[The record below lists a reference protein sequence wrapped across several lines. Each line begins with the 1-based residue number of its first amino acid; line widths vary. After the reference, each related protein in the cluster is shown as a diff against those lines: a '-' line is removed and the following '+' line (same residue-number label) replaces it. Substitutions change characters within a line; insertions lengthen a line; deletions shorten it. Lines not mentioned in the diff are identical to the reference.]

1 MEFFDWK
8 LDIDH
13 PVSVLNIAVEQV
25 RSNLQLDIHSAL
37 HLLILNGG
45 SHRGR
50 CGNAEMTML
59 PGEIFV
65 SAPWEPHC
73 SLPGGKKEMLVINID
88 PDALKNF
95 FFAGYDRIERLL
107 VMPPLKRFAYLNK
120 LPEKSVYIANLN
132 KLAVMPEDGA
142 KNLYIW
148 HTVLAL
154 LMACD
159 PPCEINSGSIAD
171 SRRFINALQRLGK
184 EPLPVEEAA
193 RVCNLSAS
201 RFAALFKAS
210 FGVSFGRY
218 ERIFRLNG
226 AAEALRRGTTLKEAA
241 AEWGFCDKSHLARLL
256 GRKMIDK

>member
-1 MEFFDWK
+1 
-8 LDIDH
+8 
-13 PVSVLNIAVEQV
+13 
-25 RSNLQLDIHSAL
+25 
-37 HLLILNGG
+37 
-45 SHRGR
+45 
-50 CGNAEMTML
+50 
-59 PGEIFV
+59 
-65 SAPWEPHC
+65 
-73 SLPGGKKEMLVINID
+73 
-88 PDALKNF
+88 
-95 FFAGYDRIERLL
+95 
-107 VMPPLKRFAYLNK
+107 
-120 LPEKSVYIANLN
+120 
-132 KLAVMPEDGA
+132 
-142 KNLYIW
+142 
-148 HTVLAL
+148 
-154 LMACD
+154 MACD

-226 AAEALRRGTTLKEAA
+226 AAEALRRGATLKEAA